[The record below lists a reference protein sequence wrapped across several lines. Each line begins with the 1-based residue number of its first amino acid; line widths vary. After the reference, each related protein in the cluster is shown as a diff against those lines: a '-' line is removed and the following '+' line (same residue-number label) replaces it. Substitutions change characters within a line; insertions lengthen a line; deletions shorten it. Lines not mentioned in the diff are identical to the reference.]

1 MISTPLEPPSP
12 VITTAVSDLRLST
25 FIASLYAATLDGLVA
40 TKPSITYLVPTN
52 QAFETLGLVMSYL
65 LLPTAREEL
74 KTTIKYHAIDQV
86 VYLEDFPSN
95 STSPGQTSERYP
107 TLSDGSEIYLE
118 RITTKNSSDLFIR
131 GPTLEGLPANGE
143 LRSAKLI
150 SGNLLTETGVMHV
163 IDQVELPPDLEITVD
178 KLLKGARS
186 TTMVQLIREAN
197 MSWVLD
203 GTPPPPDP
211 ADSQD
216 SNTRSRSKEPTNI
229 ARAYTILCP
238 TDKALS
244 RLNLTY
250 YLSHPSAL
258 SALVSLHIIP
268 LPSSSSLS
276 PSLLPGAPLP
286 LSDSITYSTLHSR
299 SEGGSSKY
307 GRIGF
312 KKWGEEGGG
321 SWMVGIQGA
330 RGTNGESDSARV
342 ISWGRAT
349 PWFVHE
355 HKNVGRRE
363 GGGVVLIDS
372 VLLPYEPGWF
382 RRWGWIALVV
392 VGATIVVVGTGVW
405 GVKRW
410 RARNKGDGYE
420 PVEGEED

>member
-1 MISTPLEPPSP
+1 
-12 VITTAVSDLRLST
+12 
-25 FIASLYAATLDGLVA
+25 
-40 TKPSITYLVPTN
+40 
-52 QAFETLGLVMSYL
+52 
-65 LLPTAREEL
+65 
-74 KTTIKYHAIDQV
+74 
-86 VYLEDFPSN
+86 
-95 STSPGQTSERYP
+95 
-107 TLSDGSEIYLE
+107 
-118 RITTKNSSDLFIR
+118 
-131 GPTLEGLPANGE
+131 
-143 LRSAKLI
+143 
-150 SGNLLTETGVMHV
+150 
-163 IDQVELPPDLEITVD
+163 
-178 KLLKGARS
+178 
-186 TTMVQLIREAN
+186 MVQLIREAN

-203 GTPPPPDP
+203 GTPPP
-211 ADSQD
+211 DSDD
-216 SNTRSRSKEPTNI
+216 SSQSQSKEPVNI

-250 YLSHPSAL
+250 YLSHASAL
-258 SALVSLHIIP
+258 SALVSLHIVP

-286 LSDSITYSTLHSR
+286 LSDSITYSTLHSK
-299 SEGGSSKY
+299 SEGGSSAY

-312 KKWGEEGGG
+312 KKWGEERG

-330 RGTNGESDSARV
+330 RGTRGEKDSARV

-382 RRWGWIALVV
+382 RSWGWIALVV
-392 VGATIVVVGTGVW
+392 VAATVLVVGLGVW
-405 GVKRW
+405 GVRRW
-410 RARNKGDGYE
+410 KARSKGDGYE